1 MSFGLYVVRRIISSI
16 PLIIG
21 AIVVIFVLIHAAPGD
36 PTDYII
42 GDATVSQEF
51 IDRLR
56 RDMGLDQPLYVQIV
70 KYILQVASG
79 DLGFSFARNTPVV
92 DLILDRLPAT
102 LLLMGTQYVLAIA
115 IGITLGVVSARNP
128 NSGLDRS
135 ITLFSLGAF
144 ALPLFWLG
152 QMLIL
157 GFAYQIDLFPVSGMT
172 NIREGYTGFALWLDV
187 AHHLV
192 LPVITLML
200 PNIALIL
207 RLTRSS
213 MLEVVGQE
221 YIRVAKAKGLSERT
235 VLFKHALRNAL
246 VPVVTV
252 VALEFRTLIA
262 GAVLTETVFAWPGLG
277 RLTFDAIHARD
288 YPLLMGM
295 FLFISIMVIVGNLM
309 ADLLY
314 GLLDPRI
321 RYG

>member
-1 MSFGLYVVRRIISSI
+1 MSFGLYVLQRVIGSI
-16 PLIIG
+16 PLLIG

-36 PTDYII
+36 PTDYIV
-42 GDATVSQEF
+42 GDAAVSQEF
-51 IDRLR
+51 LDRLR
-56 RDMGLDQPLYVQIV
+56 ADMGLDQPLYVQIV
-70 KYILQVASG
+70 KYVLQVASG
-79 DLGFSFARNTPVV
+79 DLGFSFARNTPVI

-115 IGITLGVVSARNP
+115 IGISLGVVSARHP
-128 NSGLDRS
+128 NSALDRA

-157 GFAYQIDLFPVSGMT
+157 GLAYELDLFPIGGMT
-172 NIREGYTGFALWLDV
+172 NIRAGHEGFALWLDV
-187 AHHLV
+187 AHHLA
-192 LPVITLML
+192 LPILTLML

-213 MLEVVGQE
+213 MLEVVGQD
-221 YIRVAKAKGLSERT
+221 YIRVAKAKGLPERT
-235 VLFKHALRNAL
+235 ILFKHALRNAL

-295 FLFISIMVIVGNLM
+295 FLFISIMVIVGNLI
-309 ADLLY
+309 ADLVY

-321 RYG
+321 RAR